1 VRYKPADACEACY
14 CENPGERDLITE
26 DGEGCFHL
34 MKDECN
40 CGACNC
46 TCHYDKYEGEE
57 TI

>member
-1 VRYKPADACEACY
+1 MPLWDACEACY

-46 TCHYDKYEGEE
+46 TCHYDEYEREE
-57 TI
+57 TV